1 MKHTVESC
9 PLFNAG
15 VLEKFKELVRRRE
28 EVAAKHGVKV
38 LGAWT
43 SVLDHLIF
51 YFVDAPSQEAVENYF
66 KEIGFAFWNNIEI
79 RQVKQVEDVLRRIEK
94 T

>member
-9 PLFNAG
+9 PLSNAD

-28 EVAAKHGVKV
+28 EAAAKHGVRV
-38 LGAWT
+38 LVALT

-51 YFVDAPSQEAVENYF
+51 YFVDAPSQEAVESYF
-66 KEIGFAFWNNIEI
+66 KEIGFASWNNIEI
-79 RQVKQVEDVLRRIEK
+79 RQVKQVEEVLGGIEK